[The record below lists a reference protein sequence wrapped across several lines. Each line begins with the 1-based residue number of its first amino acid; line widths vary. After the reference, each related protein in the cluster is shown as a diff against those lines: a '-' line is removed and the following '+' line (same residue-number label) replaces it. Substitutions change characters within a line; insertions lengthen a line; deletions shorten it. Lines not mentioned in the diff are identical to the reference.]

1 MDRFWIS
8 PAEWQAPFSL
18 GGEEAHHCRRVMRK
32 GVGDTITVFDGEGQS
47 AEARITE
54 LSSNEVLFEISEER
68 TSERGVYVELAVGIP
83 KGKTFDL
90 IIQKAVELGVSRIQ
104 PLMSDQGMVRIEGKD
119 VVKKTEKWN
128 RLALEAS
135 KQCGQNWLPEVLP
148 PRSFS
153 EWLPEREPMGCEIAA
168 ALTETTKPLREILPG
183 LRKEI
188 SIRVLVGPEG
198 DFSTEEYRSISM
210 EDFSAVSLGNLVL
223 RVETAAFFVLSNIFC
238 QLE

>member
-1 MDRFWIS
+1 
-8 PAEWQAPFSL
+8 
-18 GGEEAHHCRRVMRK
+18 
-32 GVGDTITVFDGEGQS
+32 
-47 AEARITE
+47 
-54 LSSNEVLFEISEER
+54 
-68 TSERGVYVELAVGIP
+68 
-83 KGKTFDL
+83 
-90 IIQKAVELGVSRIQ
+90 
-104 PLMSDQGMVRIEGKD
+104 
-119 VVKKTEKWN
+119 VKKTEKWN